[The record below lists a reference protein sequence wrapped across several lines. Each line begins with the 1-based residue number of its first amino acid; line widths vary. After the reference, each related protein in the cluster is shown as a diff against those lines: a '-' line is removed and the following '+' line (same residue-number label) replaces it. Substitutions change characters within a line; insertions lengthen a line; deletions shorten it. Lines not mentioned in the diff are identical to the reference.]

1 MASTYSPNLKL
12 TLIGNGDQ
20 SGTWGTT
27 TNNNLGTLLEQAI
40 AGVESIL
47 IPTGGNY
54 ELTNL
59 NGVSDEARNAVLLV
73 PSSVTLNPTPS
84 VTNPAANTILVPSGQ
99 TKTYI
104 IVNNST
110 GGQSV
115 NVQTYGSGAG
125 PTALGNSGN
134 IAVIP
139 NGASILIYCTGSN
152 CYTVAPFT
160 AYTAV
165 PVVAQGY
172 VSGTTMTIPT
182 GGVTSGTLA
191 PGQTVYN
198 AGILY
203 TPSAIPSGTTIL
215 SQTSSSEGGG
225 ALGGGGVYV
234 LSAAATVGSVN
245 YPQPIIALK
254 TLNQIATVDY
264 IQNKTQSIYLQGE
277 PTADTP
283 TAAAFEGAVVVTGTY
298 SGVLIASKYYV
309 LRNQLLLGQYLNS
322 VNTVDGTYISGWGTL
337 TGADTIGNAVFSGY
351 ISNTTGSAGTTLT
364 VTSVTSGTITTSQ
377 YLEAPSLT
385 NFPMNKV
392 TSKIT
397 GTGGTG
403 TYGLSGSAQLV
414 GSATSPVT
422 FYAYGP
428 LTSSAEA
435 FNASDLNI
443 GGWVNVQISALS
455 GVMAQ
460 AQRNPVISFLSPL
473 QISNTL
479 FSSNIA
485 YLVGTLGTQYDN
497 AVNITGGT
505 ISGVT
510 LSNLLSSIGV
520 SSGGTGVTSLNP
532 NSVVTG
538 GSTSTGA
545 VATVRPGQLNN
556 VLTSTA
562 GSTVTAG
569 AFVIGTEYSVT
580 SVDTVAN
587 MTGAGVSTIT
597 GYSATIAGTT
607 MTVSGTG
614 GTLAIGQF
622 IVGGTISANTKITGF
637 LTGTGGAGTY
647 TVNNSQTVGS
657 VISITVLKPLFTATG
672 QGTGSGTAVTT
683 TWASSTP
690 AATTNIT
697 PTSGTAPYF
706 GARAFASFSLV
717 SYSNLLATATAASGT
732 VTLTITS
739 GGPHTYQVG
748 HYIYVSASTNFGL
761 YVVTAVTSTT
771 ISYTGTLPTGIITI
785 SQCSV
790 YAGSQNV
797 ANVVFQSTG
806 AFVINFTTAMPFT
819 NYMAIGSAG
828 SPNGAIFTS
837 GDDNVVSFGCNTGGF
852 NTGIRT
858 TQSIR
863 GFTADYGGG
872 PYQNASLVSVTI
884 FA

>member
-12 TLIGNGDQ
+12 ELIGNGDQ

-40 AGVESIL
+40 AGVQSIS

-54 ELTNL
+54 VLTNL

-73 PSSVTLNPTPS
+73 PSAVTLNSTPS

-104 IVNNST
+104 VVNNST

-134 IAVIP
+134 IAVVP

-152 CYTVAPFT
+152 CFTVAPFT
-160 AYTAV
+160 AYTAE
-165 PVVAQGY
+165 PIVAEGY
-172 VSGTTMTIPT
+172 VSGTNMTIPT
-182 GGVTSGTLA
+182 GGVSLGTLA

-198 AGILY
+198 PGILY
-203 TPSAIPSGTTIL
+203 TPSAIPNGTTIV

-245 YPQPIIALK
+245 YTQPIIALK

-277 PTADTP
+277 PSADTP

-364 VTSVTSGTITTSQ
+364 VTSLAAGSGAITTSQ

-385 NFPMNKV
+385 NFPMNKI

-397 GTGGTG
+397 GTGGLG

-443 GGWVNVQISALS
+443 GGWVNVQINPLS
-455 GVMAQ
+455 GVMAE

-510 LSNLLSSIGV
+510 ITNLLSALGV
-520 SSGGTGVTSLNP
+520 SSGGTGQTSLTP

-545 VATVRPGQLNN
+545 VATVRPGQLGN

-562 GSTVTAG
+562 GATVNATALVTGTQYSVLTLGTTLAAGFVAVGATSTSITGSIAGTTLTVTAG
-569 AFVIGTEYSVT
+569 SGVAIGQ
-580 SVDTVAN
+580 
-587 MTGAGVSTIT
+587 IL
-597 GYSATIAGTT
+597 
-607 MTVSGTG
+607 SGTG
-614 GTLAIGQF
+614 VT
-622 IVGGTISANTKITGF
+622 ANTTITALG
-637 LTGTGGAGTY
+637 TGTGGAGTY
-647 TVNNSQTVGS
+647 TVSASQTVAS
-657 VISITVLKPLFTATG
+657 TTITALNPTFTATG
-672 QGTGSGTAVTT
+672 QATGNGTVQVT
-683 TWASSTP
+683 TWASSP
-690 AATTNIT
+690 AAVAVGAVGPAQLSGQQSGAQPVYGVRAYFYIDLNLVATASTALVTGQQYVIWVAGTTNWTSAGASSSSLGTIFTATGTAAGTGTAVPVKSQGFSNWQITVSQYRAQFTLSIT
-697 PTSGTAPYF
+697 PPDSRYVISSTV
-706 GARAFASFSLV
+706 GA
-717 SYSNLLATATAASGT
+717 NG
-732 VTLTITS
+732 
-739 GGPHTYQVG
+739 
-748 HYIYVSASTNFGL
+748 
-761 YVVTAVTSTT
+761 
-771 ISYTGTLPTGIITI
+771 
-785 SQCSV
+785 SQV
-790 YAGSQNV
+790 YAAEYSRTSNTFQLQTSDDPSANNFYQMNV
-797 ANVVFQSTG
+797 M
-806 AFVINFTTAMPFT
+806 VI
-819 NYMAIGSAG
+819 Y
-828 SPNGAIFTS
+828 
-837 GDDNVVSFGCNTGGF
+837 
-852 NTGIRT
+852 
-858 TQSIR
+858 
-863 GFTADYGGG
+863 
-872 PYQNASLVSVTI
+872 
-884 FA
+884 

>member
-12 TLIGNGDQ
+12 ELIGNGDQ

-40 AGVESIL
+40 AGVQSIS

-54 ELTNL
+54 VLTNL

-73 PSSVTLNPTPS
+73 PSAVTLNSTPS

-104 IVNNST
+104 VVNNST

-134 IAVIP
+134 IAVVP

-152 CYTVAPFT
+152 CFTVAPFT
-160 AYTAV
+160 AYTAE
-165 PVVAQGY
+165 PIVAEGY
-172 VSGTTMTIPT
+172 ISGTTMTI
-182 GGVTSGTLA
+182 TSVSVGTLA

-198 AGILY
+198 PGILY
-203 TPSAIPSGTTIL
+203 TPSGILSGTTIV
-215 SQTSSSEGGG
+215 SQTSGTTGG
-225 ALGGGGVYV
+225 AGVYV
-234 LSAAATVGSVN
+234 ISAAATVGSAN

-351 ISNTTGSAGTTLT
+351 ISNTTGGAGTTLT

-443 GGWVNVQISALS
+443 GGWVNVQINPLS
-455 GVMAQ
+455 GVMAE

-510 LSNLLSSIGV
+510 ITNLLSALGV
-520 SSGGTGVTSLNP
+520 SSGGTGQTSLTP

-545 VATVRPGQLNN
+545 VATVRPGQLGN

-562 GSTVTAG
+562 GATVNAINLVTGTQYSVLTLGTTLAAGFVAVGATSTSITGSIAGTTLTVTAG
-569 AFVIGTEYSVT
+569 SG
-580 SVDTVAN
+580 VAV
-587 MTGAGVSTIT
+587 GQIL
-597 GYSATIAGTT
+597 
-607 MTVSGTG
+607 SGTG
-614 GTLAIGQF
+614 VT
-622 IVGGTISANTKITGF
+622 ANTTITALGS
-637 LTGTGGAGTY
+637 GTGGAGTY
-647 TVNNSQTVGS
+647 IVSASQTVS
-657 VISITVLKPLFTATG
+657 STTITALNPTFTATG
-672 QGTGSGTAVTT
+672 QATGDGTVRVT

-706 GARAFASFSLV
+706 GARAFASFSMA
-717 SYSNLLATATAASGT
+717 SFSNLLATATAASGT

-748 HYIYVSASTNFGL
+748 HYIYISASTNSIL
-761 YVVTAVTSTT
+761 AVVTAVTSTT

-819 NYMAIGSAG
+819 NYSAIGSAG
-828 SPNGAIFTS
+828 SPNSGAFIS
-837 GDDNVVSFGCNTGGF
+837 GDDNVVSFGCSTAGF

>member
-1 MASTYSPNLKL
+1 MASTYSTNLKL
-12 TLIGNGDQ
+12 ELIGNGDQ

-40 AGVESIL
+40 AGVQSIS

-54 ELTNL
+54 VLTNL

-104 IVNNST
+104 VVNNST

-115 NVQTYGSGAG
+115 NVQTYGSGTG
-125 PTALGNSGN
+125 STALGNSGN

-139 NGASILIYCTGSN
+139 NGASILIYCTGSD
-152 CYTVAPFT
+152 CFTVAPFT

-165 PVVAQGY
+165 PIVAQGY
-172 VSGTTMTIPT
+172 VSGTSMTIT
-182 GGVTSGTLA
+182 SVSSGTLA

-203 TPSAIPSGTTIL
+203 TPSAIPSGTTIS
-215 SQTSSSEGGG
+215 SQTSGTTGG
-225 ALGGGGVYV
+225 AGVYV

-245 YPQPIIALK
+245 YPQPIIALN

-264 IQNKTQSIYLQGE
+264 IQNKTQSIYLQGQ

-337 TGADTIGNAVFSGY
+337 TGSDTVGNAVFSGY
-351 ISNTTGSAGTTLT
+351 ISNTSGGAGTTLT
-364 VTSVTSGTITTSQ
+364 VTSVASGAITTSQ

-397 GTGGTG
+397 GTGGLG
-403 TYGLSGSAQLV
+403 TYGLSGAAQLV
-414 GSATSPVT
+414 GSAASPVT

-435 FNASDLNI
+435 FNASELNI
-443 GGWVNVQISALS
+443 GGWVNVQINSLS

-505 ISGVT
+505 IQNIT
-510 LSNLLSSIGV
+510 LSNLLTALGV
-520 SSGGTGVTSLNP
+520 SSGGTGLQTITP
-532 NSVVTG
+532 NSVLTG
-538 GSTSTGA
+538 GSTNTGA
-545 VATVRPGQLNN
+545 VATVRPGKLGNI
-556 VLTSTA
+556 LTSTA
-562 GSTVTAG
+562 GATVNATALVTGTQYSVLTLGTTLAAGFVAVGATSTSITGSIAGTTLTVTAG
-569 AFVIGTEYSVT
+569 SG
-580 SVDTVAN
+580 
-587 MTGAGVSTIT
+587 
-597 GYSATIAGTT
+597 IAVGQIL
-607 MTVSGTG
+607 SGTG
-614 GTLAIGQF
+614 VT
-622 IVGGTISANTKITGF
+622 ANTTITALGS
-637 LTGTGGAGTY
+637 GSGGAGTY
-647 TVNNSQTVGS
+647 TVSASQTVAS
-657 VISITVLKPLFTATG
+657 TTITALNPTFTATG
-672 QGTGSGTAVTT
+672 VATGDGTVQTT
-683 TWASSTP
+683 TWVSNPVTIPVGSVGPAQLSGQQSGTQPVYGVRAYFNINLNVTPTASTALTVGQQYVIWVVGTTTWSTAGASSS
-690 AATTNIT
+690 AL
-697 PTSGTAPYF
+697 GTIF
-706 GARAFASFSLV
+706 T
-717 SYSNLLATATAASGT
+717 ATATATGTGTAIPVRSRGFDNWQITGSQYQARFTFSAAATPPDTLYAVSSLAGESGSQRYT
-732 VTLTITS
+732 TEVARTLTT
-739 GGPHTYQVG
+739 
-748 HYIYVSASTNFGL
+748 F
-761 YVVTAVTSTT
+761 T
-771 ISYTGTLPTGIITI
+771 INT
-785 SQCSV
+785 
-790 YAGSQNV
+790 
-797 ANVVFQSTG
+797 
-806 AFVINFTTAMPFT
+806 
-819 NYMAIGSAG
+819 
-828 SPNGAIFTS
+828 
-837 GDDNVVSFGCNTGGF
+837 GDDSTANNF
-852 NTGIRT
+852 NQMSAMVI
-858 TQSIR
+858 
-863 GFTADYGGG
+863 Y
-872 PYQNASLVSVTI
+872 
-884 FA
+884 

>member
-12 TLIGNGDQ
+12 ELIGNGDQ

-40 AGVESIL
+40 AGVQSIS

-54 ELTNL
+54 VLTNL

-73 PSSVTLNPTPS
+73 PSAVTLNSTPA

-104 IVNNST
+104 VVNNST

-115 NVQTYGSGAG
+115 NVQTYGSGVG

-134 IAVIP
+134 IAVVP
-139 NGASILIYCTGSN
+139 NGASILIYCTGSD
-152 CYTVAPFT
+152 CFTVAPFT
-160 AYTAV
+160 AYTAE
-165 PVVAQGY
+165 PIVAQGY
-172 VSGTTMTIPT
+172 VSGTNMTIPT
-182 GGVTSGTLA
+182 GGVSLGTLA

-198 AGILY
+198 PGILY
-203 TPSAIPSGTTIL
+203 TPSAIPNGTTIV

-245 YPQPIIALK
+245 YTQPIIALK

-277 PTADTP
+277 PSADTP

-337 TGADTIGNAVFSGY
+337 TGSDTIGNAAFSGY
-351 ISNTTGSAGTTLT
+351 ISNTAGGAGTTLT
-364 VTSVTSGTITTSQ
+364 VTSLAAGSGAITTSQ

-385 NFPMNKV
+385 NFPMNKI

-397 GTGGTG
+397 GTGGLG

-443 GGWVNVQISALS
+443 GGWVNVQINPLS
-455 GVMAQ
+455 GVMAE

-510 LSNLLSSIGV
+510 LSNLLSTFGV
-520 SSGGTGVTSLNP
+520 SSGGTGVTSLTP

-545 VATVRPGQLNN
+545 VATVRPGTLGNL
-556 VLTSTA
+556 LTSTA
-562 GSTVTAG
+562 GSTVSVG
-569 AFVIGTEYSVT
+569 SFVVGIQYAILTLGTT
-580 SVDTVAN
+580 TN
-587 MTGAGVSTIT
+587 TQWN
-597 GYSATIAGTT
+597 TIAGTSAVT
-607 MTVSGTG
+607 YVVGSVFTCANIGTGLGDGTARITTWASAPITIPAGSIGPAQLSGQQTGSFPVYGVRAFAYIDWNRGTVAANALVTGQQYVIQDAGTSVNWVAMGASLGTFGTVFTKNATAYSGTG
-614 GTLAIGQF
+614 GTAYALVSRGFSQIFYSLNYYRVRFTFEGSSYPTQYQYAITST
-622 IVGGTISANTKITGF
+622 VGNVGNQLYVTEYNRDATGF
-637 LTGTGGAGTY
+637 SLQTSDDPS
-647 TVNNSQTVGS
+647 VNNVSQMNVM
-657 VISITVLKPLFTATG
+657 VI
-672 QGTGSGTAVTT
+672 
-683 TWASSTP
+683 
-690 AATTNIT
+690 
-697 PTSGTAPYF
+697 Y
-706 GARAFASFSLV
+706 
-717 SYSNLLATATAASGT
+717 
-732 VTLTITS
+732 
-739 GGPHTYQVG
+739 
-748 HYIYVSASTNFGL
+748 
-761 YVVTAVTSTT
+761 
-771 ISYTGTLPTGIITI
+771 
-785 SQCSV
+785 
-790 YAGSQNV
+790 
-797 ANVVFQSTG
+797 
-806 AFVINFTTAMPFT
+806 
-819 NYMAIGSAG
+819 
-828 SPNGAIFTS
+828 
-837 GDDNVVSFGCNTGGF
+837 
-852 NTGIRT
+852 
-858 TQSIR
+858 
-863 GFTADYGGG
+863 
-872 PYQNASLVSVTI
+872 
-884 FA
+884 

>member
-12 TLIGNGDQ
+12 ELIGNGDQ

-40 AGVESIL
+40 AGVQSIS

-54 ELTNL
+54 VLTNL

-73 PSSVTLNPTPS
+73 PSAVTLNSTPA

-104 IVNNST
+104 VVNNST

-115 NVQTYGSGAG
+115 NVQTYGSGVG

-134 IAVIP
+134 IAVVP
-139 NGASILIYCTGSN
+139 NGASILIYCTGSD
-152 CYTVAPFT
+152 CFTVAPFT
-160 AYTAV
+160 AYTAE
-165 PVVAQGY
+165 PIVAQGY
-172 VSGTTMTIPT
+172 VSGTNMTIPT
-182 GGVTSGTLA
+182 GGVSLGTLA

-198 AGILY
+198 PGILY
-203 TPSAIPSGTTIL
+203 TPSAIPNGTTIV

-245 YPQPIIALK
+245 YTQPIIALK

-277 PTADTP
+277 PSADTP

-351 ISNTTGSAGTTLT
+351 ISNTAGGAGTTLT

-443 GGWVNVQISALS
+443 GGWVNVQINPLS
-455 GVMAQ
+455 GAMAE

-520 SSGGTGVTSLNP
+520 SSGGTGVASLTP

-545 VATVRPGQLNN
+545 VATVRPGQLGN

-562 GSTVTAG
+562 GATVNATALVTGTQYSVLTLGTTLAAGFVAVGATSTSITGSIAGTTLTVTAG
-569 AFVIGTEYSVT
+569 SGVAIGQ
-580 SVDTVAN
+580 
-587 MTGAGVSTIT
+587 IL
-597 GYSATIAGTT
+597 
-607 MTVSGTG
+607 SGTG
-614 GTLAIGQF
+614 VT
-622 IVGGTISANTKITGF
+622 ANTTITALG
-637 LTGTGGAGTY
+637 TGSGGAGTY
-647 TVNNSQTVGS
+647 TVSASQTVTS
-657 VISITVLKPLFTATG
+657 TTITALNPTFTATG
-672 QGTGSGTAVTT
+672 QATGDGTVRVT
-683 TWASSTP
+683 TWASSP
-690 AATTNIT
+690 AAVAVGAVGPAQLSGQQTGAQPVYGVRAYFYINLNVT
-697 PTSGTAPYF
+697 PTASTALTTGQQYVIWVAGTATWTSV
-706 GARAFASFSLV
+706 GAS
-717 SYSNLLATATAASGT
+717 SNAVGTIFTATGTTTGTSSTAIPVRSQGFSNWQITVSQSHAQFTLSVTPPDARYVISSTVGANSGQVYAAEWSR
-732 VTLTITS
+732 TS
-739 GGPHTYQVG
+739 NTF
-748 HYIYVSASTNFGL
+748 ILSTSDDASTNNF
-761 YVVTAVTSTT
+761 
-771 ISYTGTLPTGIITI
+771 
-785 SQCSV
+785 SQM
-790 YAGSQNV
+790 NV
-797 ANVVFQSTG
+797 M
-806 AFVINFTTAMPFT
+806 VI
-819 NYMAIGSAG
+819 Y
-828 SPNGAIFTS
+828 
-837 GDDNVVSFGCNTGGF
+837 
-852 NTGIRT
+852 
-858 TQSIR
+858 
-863 GFTADYGGG
+863 
-872 PYQNASLVSVTI
+872 
-884 FA
+884 